1 MNVRRW
7 DDIKAEAMIRQPW
20 LATEEAEAERA
31 QIHSENLGRIR
42 GHELAELRKSAGLT
56 QAEVATALGVSQARI
71 SQIEHGQIDSLDTL
85 RAYATALGAEV
96 SVVVSRGPLTL
107 KVA

>member
-1 MNVRRW
+1 MTARRW
-7 DDIKAEAMIRQPW
+7 SEVKADAVSRQPW
-20 LATEEAEAERA
+20 LGTAEAAAQRSRIRA
-31 QIHSENLGRIR
+31 EHLGRIR

-56 QAEVATALGVSQARI
+56 QADVADALGVSQARV

-85 RAYATALGAEV
+85 RAYAEVLGAEV
-96 SVVVSRGPLTL
+96 SIVVSRGPLTL

>member
-1 MNVRRW
+1 MTPRNW
-7 DDIKAEAMIRQPW
+7 NDIKAEAMARQPW
-20 LATEEAEAERA
+20 LATDEAETERA
-31 QIHSENLGRIR
+31 SIRAENIGRIR

-56 QAEVATALGVSQARI
+56 QADVAAALNVSQARI
-71 SQIEHGQIDSLDTL
+71 SQIEHGQIDSLETL

-96 SVVVSRGPLTL
+96 SIVVSRGPITL

>member
-1 MNVRRW
+1 
-7 DDIKAEAMIRQPW
+7 
-20 LATEEAEAERA
+20 
-31 QIHSENLGRIR
+31 LGRIR
-42 GHELAELRKSAGLT
+42 GHELAELRKSVGLT
-56 QAEVATALGVSQARI
+56 QAEVANALKVSQARV

-85 RAYATALGAEV
+85 RAYAEVLGAEV